1 MLPILR
7 LALALCLAAPAALAD
22 PAAPAL
28 SPGVQLVDYGIYC
41 ETESTGTQPAPE
53 TSLGY
58 IDMLPGVPEMIYR
71 QQTIPAR
78 LGTSFGVVIQADRD
92 IPGARIETW
101 KPGAARAET
110 WYDDIFAGS
119 PQMRGFAFDYPEEII
134 LGTWRMEAWE
144 GSTRLYSVE
153 FEVQPS
159 EKLPGVTSDC
169 KLMS

>member
-1 MLPILR
+1 MFPILR
-7 LALALCLAAPAALAD
+7 LVPVLCLAAPAALAD

-41 ETESTGTQPAPE
+41 QTESTGTQPAPE

-71 QQTIPAR
+71 QQAIPAR
-78 LGTSFGVVIQADRD
+78 LGTSFGVVIQVDRD

-110 WYDDIFAGS
+110 WYDDIFADS

-134 LGTWRMEAWE
+134 LGLWRMEAWE
-144 GSTRLYSVE
+144 GDTRLYSVE
-153 FEVQPS
+153 FEVRPA
-159 EKLPGVTSDC
+159 ETLPGVTSDC
-169 KLMS
+169 NLMS

>member
-1 MLPILR
+1 MFPILR
-7 LALALCLAAPAALAD
+7 LVPVLCLAAPAALAD

-41 ETESTGTQPAPE
+41 ITESTGTQPAPE

-71 QQTIPAR
+71 QQAIPGR
-78 LGTSFGVVIQADRD
+78 LGTSFGVVIQVDRD
-92 IPGARIETW
+92 IPDARIETW

-110 WYDDIFAGS
+110 WYDDIFADS

-134 LGTWRMEAWE
+134 LGLWRMEAWE
-144 GSTRLYSVE
+144 GDTRLYSVE
-153 FEVQPS
+153 FEVRPA
-159 EKLPGVTSDC
+159 ETLPGVTSDC
-169 KLMS
+169 NLMS

>member
-1 MLPILR
+1 MFPILR
-7 LALALCLAAPAALAD
+7 LVPVLCLAAPAALAD

-41 ETESTGTQPAPE
+41 ITESTGTQPAPE

-71 QQTIPAR
+71 QQAIPGR
-78 LGTSFGVVIQADRD
+78 LGTSFGVVIQVDRD
-92 IPGARIETW
+92 IPDARIETW

-110 WYDDIFAGS
+110 WYDDIFADS

-134 LGTWRMEAWE
+134 LGLWRMEAWE
-144 GSTRLYSVE
+144 GDTRLYSVE
-153 FEVQPS
+153 FEVQPA
-159 EKLPGVTSDC
+159 ETLPGVTSDC
-169 KLMS
+169 NLVS